1 MGDRGFSDTFAA
13 AAFPPRC
20 RVLGVRLHAFTLG
33 HALLLEQLGSPFD
46 PFAETP
52 RPAEHGDTALALW
65 VLARPWSVAAD
76 RIDARRTRWQL
87 RWLSGRLWWRSGGAA
102 DGLRE
107 FLRAST
113 ALPEVR
119 VIPQEGAT
127 RATTPTVPL
136 LLLSLMREWG
146 FSKRDALDQPVTLAW
161 WFHLA
166 LLELRDCV
174 QFPTPEYR
182 LAIAE
187 AERQRQNPEELL
199 AWVESE
205 RQRLGIPAP
214 HRRAA

>member
-1 MGDRGFSDTFAA
+1 MSDRGFSATFAA
-13 AAFPPRC
+13 AAFPPHC

-46 PFAETP
+46 PFTETP

-65 VLARPWSVAAD
+65 VLSRSGSAAAAQLD
-76 RIDARRTRWQL
+76 RRRTRLHLQ
-87 RWLSGRLWWRSGGAA
+87 WLAGRLWWRSGGAA
-102 DGLRE
+102 DGLRG

-119 VIPQEGAT
+119 VLPQDGAG

-146 FSKRDALDQPVTLAW
+146 FAWRDALDQPVTLAW

-166 LLELRDCV
+166 LLETHDCV

-182 LAIAE
+182 DALAE

-199 AWVESE
+199 AWVEAQ
-205 RQRLGIPAP
+205 RVRLGIPA
-214 HRRAA
+214 RRAA